1 MPNLWHILAKMSSTE
16 LFEITQ
22 AEDESTRTY
31 LKGFN
36 EEMLKVED
44 LIKLVASEALISWVR
59 ETLWRELYALRLD
72 RRLLKVKQT
81 MKSHIQVEV
90 ASTLRHGPPRFII
103 DKQSKRSPKRGRLLK
118 RDCSPGR
125 YNNPKRSQKK
135 LFKKHLSYP
144 VAHASPLNIFL
155 TEVLATI

>member
-1 MPNLWHILAKMSSTE
+1 MPKLWHISAKTSSIE
-16 LFEITQ
+16 LFKITQ
-22 AEDESTRTY
+22 AKDEFIRTY

-59 ETLWRELYALRLD
+59 EKTLWRELYALQLD
-72 RRLLKVKQT
+72 RRLLKMKQT
-81 MKSHIQVEV
+81 MESHIEVEV

-103 DKQSKRSPKRGRLLK
+103 DKQSERSPKRGRLLK
-118 RDCSPGR
+118 RDYSLRR

-135 LFKKHLSYP
+135 LFEKHLMLL
-144 VAHASPLNIFL
+144 H
-155 TEVLATI
+155 

>member
-1 MPNLWHILAKMSSTE
+1 MTYMPKLWHISAKTSSIE
-16 LFEITQ
+16 LFKITQ
-22 AEDESTRTY
+22 AKDEFIRTY

-44 LIKLVASEALISWVR
+44 LIKLVASEAL
-59 ETLWRELYALRLD
+59 YQLD

-90 ASTLRHGPPRFII
+90 ASTLRHGPPHFII
-103 DKQSKRSPKRGRLLK
+103 DKQSERSPKRGRLLK
-118 RDCSPGR
+118 RDCFPRR

-135 LFKKHLSYP
+135 LFEKHLMLL
-144 VAHASPLNIFL
+144 H
-155 TEVLATI
+155 